1 MLSVDV
7 EKLFAYHLVVENG
20 RLTLPPEKA
29 YELGYERGY
38 KQGLELGRRKVILKA
53 LEKMSPELVVEFSDV
68 PLEKI
73 KAMQEENKSIKI

>member
-7 EKLFAYHLVVENG
+7 EELFAYHLVVENG

-38 KQGLELGRRKVILKA
+38 KQGLERRKVILKA
-53 LEKMSPELVVEFSDV
+53 LEKMSPELVAELSGV

-73 KAMQEENKSIKI
+73 KAMQEESKSIKI